1 MAGLDTRT
9 GNRNAAPPPK
19 RVEDIKQLKTQPVKA
34 PISSVVQTVKQ
45 PVKQPISSSSGTASS
60 ITGTPQTQ
68 LNFNDQQAL
77 MMSRARGA
85 AQQDYNRDLDMAQ
98 SFGQTARAREVNN
111 RVGSFQ
117 EEAAK
122 QYTAN
127 DQAVRV
133 ASNLASSN
141 QTSQRQAENAA
152 AQLSAAANATQSG
165 IVYEQQTQE
174 SQRQSSIN
182 ASQERTAET
191 QGMYSLLGSLNNS
204 FSQGG
209 YKYW

>member
-9 GNRNAAPPPK
+9 GSRNAAPPPK
-19 RVEDIKQLKTQPVKA
+19 RLEDIKQVKTQPVKV
-34 PISSVVQTVKQ
+34 PISPTVQAAK
-45 PVKQPISSSSGTASS
+45 PSISSSSGTASNV
-60 ITGTPQTQ
+60 TGTPQTQ

-77 MMSRARGA
+77 MMNRARGA
-85 AQQDYNRDLDMAQ
+85 AAQDYERDTNTARE
-98 SFGQTARAREVNN
+98 FGQAARAREVNN

-141 QTSQRQAENAA
+141 QTSQRQATNAA
-152 AQLSAAANATQSG
+152 AQQSHVANAIQANASIAVEEEQSR
-165 IVYEQQTQE
+165 
-174 SQRQSSIN
+174 RQSSIN
-182 ASQERTAET
+182 ASQEKTAET

>member
-9 GNRNAAPPPK
+9 GSRNAAPPP
-19 RVEDIKQLKTQPVKA
+19 RRLEDIKQVKTQPVKVPTRSA
-34 PISSVVQTVKQ
+34 VQAVK
-45 PVKQPISSSSGTASS
+45 PSISSSSGTTSNV
-60 ITGTPQTQ
+60 TGTPQTQ

-77 MMSRARGA
+77 MMNRARGA
-85 AQQDYNRDLDMAQ
+85 AAQDYERDVNTARE
-98 SFGQTARAREVNN
+98 FGQAARAREVNN

-152 AQLSAAANATQSG
+152 AQQSHVANAIQANSAYA
-165 IVYEQQTQE
+165 VASEQQTQE

-182 ASQERTAET
+182 AAQQKTAET
-191 QGMYSLLGSLNNS
+191 QGMFSLLGSLNNS